1 MTDWNSLLNSVNN
14 NVIGIINS
22 TNDSFSGD
30 GIFENKDQLEIL
42 LNTAKKNGFKIML
55 GCMVGTSLAMAPALL
70 LSNLSDIVDLDG
82 PLFLKQDR
90 KNHLEYK
97 DFLAFP
103 ISKRLWGY

>member
-1 MTDWNSLLNSVNN
+1 
-14 NVIGIINS
+14 
-22 TNDSFSGD
+22 
-30 GIFENKDQLEIL
+30 
-42 LNTAKKNGFKIML
+42 ML

-70 LSNLSDIVDLDG
+70 LSNLCDIVDLDG

-90 KNHLEYK
+90 KNHIEYK

>member
-1 MTDWNSLLNSVNN
+1 
-14 NVIGIINS
+14 
-22 TNDSFSGD
+22 
-30 GIFENKDQLEIL
+30 
-42 LNTAKKNGFKIML
+42 ML

-90 KNHLEYK
+90 KNHIEYK

-103 ISKRLWGY
+103 ISKDCGDIKSKMNNFVHTS